1 MLLDVRKMTCNH
13 CVRSVTAAVHA
24 LDPEAKVEV
33 DLAQGLVRIDGGRV
47 EAAAAA
53 NAIRGEGY
61 EVRVLQQ

>member
-24 LDPEAKVEV
+24 LDPGAKVEV
-33 DLAQGLVRIDGGRV
+33 DLASGTVRIEGKPDA

-53 NAIRGEGY
+53 IREEGY
-61 EVRVLQQ
+61 EVNVLQQ